1 MKITAITAALA
12 FITILSSTAA
22 GKDVPVGK
30 GAAIHTI
37 VATQPAAVE
46 IVKPYDR
53 AIKIKKLGRN
63 DTAYWK
69 PSHGSYM
76 VAGEHAY
83 LWCAIYE
90 PNRDKAKYHW
100 IAINTEALNKIMK
113 LRSEFDGGVAFYL
126 VTSDGKQTHLTAYP
140 YSALDAITRGD
151 KVVKV
156 KE

>member
-1 MKITAITAALA
+1 MKITAISLTAAIIA
-12 FITILSSTAA
+12 LSASAA
-22 GKDVPVGK
+22 AAKDVPVGK

-53 AIKIKKLGRN
+53 AIKIKKLGKN

-69 PSHGSYM
+69 PSHGSYL

-113 LRSEFDGGVAFYL
+113 LRGEFEGGVAFYL

-140 YSALDAITRGD
+140 YSTLDAITRGD
-151 KVVKV
+151 KVIKV